1 MNILAIETSCD
12 ETAAAIL
19 EIKEEKDNLNFK
31 VLANIVFSQT
41 ESHRAFG
48 GIVPNLAATLHL
60 ENILPSIKKSFAKA
74 KIELQKLDFI
84 AVTSGPGLA
93 PALLIGVNT
102 ARTLAW
108 LWQKPLISVNH
119 VEAHLLVNWLEIR
132 KKNIFPAIGLV
143 VSGGHTQLILLKDFG
158 QYQLVG
164 ETRDDAAGEAFDKIA
179 RLLNLGYPGGPAI
192 EKAASFKKTRFPR
205 ECGNL
210 VSKSK
215 KISLPRPMIKS
226 DNFDFSFSGLKTAVS
241 LLVKERKLTQN
252 EKNEFAR
259 AVQKTITNVLVS
271 KTIRAVKTYQI
282 KTLVLSGGVVAN
294 SYLRKEF
301 KKAARRQSLK
311 LIIPPINYC
320 TDNAVMIGV
329 AAYFKIQR
337 FKDFFCPVNSR
348 IYGTWQ
354 KVVTEPDQE
363 FIHAPEDHNFSRG

>member
-31 VLANIVFSQT
+31 VLANIVSSQT

-48 GIVPNLAATLHL
+48 GVVPNLAATLHL

-74 KIELQKLDFI
+74 KIEPQKLDFI
-84 AVTSGPGLA
+84 AVTAGPGLA
-93 PALLIGVNT
+93 PALLVGVNT

-108 LWQKPLISVNH
+108 LWQKPIISVNH

-158 QYQLVG
+158 QYQLIG

-179 RLLNLGYPGGPAI
+179 RLLGLGYPGGPAI
-192 EKAASFKKTRFPR
+192 EKAAQNFKKGT
-205 ECGNL
+205 
-210 VSKSK
+210 
-215 KISLPRPMIKS
+215 ISLPRPMIKS

-259 AVQKTITNVLVS
+259 AVQKTIIDVLVS

-294 SYLRKEF
+294 GYLRKEF
-301 KKAARRQSLK
+301 KKSARRQSLK

-329 AAYFKIQR
+329 AAYFKVQR
-337 FKDFFCPVNSR
+337 VKDFSYPVNSK
-348 IYGTWQ
+348 IYGTCWQ

-363 FIHAPEDHNFSRG
+363 FI

>member
-31 VLANIVFSQT
+31 VLANIVSSQT
-41 ESHRAFG
+41 ESHQVFG
-48 GIVPNLAATLHL
+48 GVVPNLAATLHL

-74 KIELQKLDFI
+74 KIEPQKLDFI

-93 PALLIGVNT
+93 PALLVGVNT

-108 LWQKPLISVNH
+108 FWQKPLISVNH

-192 EKAASFKKTRFPR
+192 EKAAQKFKNKKTMI
-205 ECGNL
+205 NL
-210 VSKSK
+210 P
-215 KISLPRPMIKS
+215 LPMIKS

-241 LLVKERKLTQN
+241 LLVKKRKLIQN
-252 EKNEFAR
+252 EKNEFAW

-271 KTIRAVKTYQI
+271 KTLRAVKTYQI

-301 KKAARRQSLK
+301 KKAVRRQSLK

-329 AAYFKIQR
+329 AAYFQSQKAKN
-337 FKDFFCPVNSR
+337 FSCPVNSR
-348 IYGTWQ
+348 IYRTWQ
-354 KVVTEPDQE
+354 KVVTEPD
-363 FIHAPEDHNFSRG
+363 